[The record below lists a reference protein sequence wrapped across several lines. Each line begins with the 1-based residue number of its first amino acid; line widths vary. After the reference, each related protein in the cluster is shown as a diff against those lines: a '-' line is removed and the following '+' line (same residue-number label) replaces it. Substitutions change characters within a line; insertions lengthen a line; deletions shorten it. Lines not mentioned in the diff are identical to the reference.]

1 MLESTSYV
9 LTYSKRV
16 ELRMIYVLG
25 LTLNSGNSRFCS
37 WLITILHGFK
47 KSQARSRQPDSEF
60 KTTLGLAIVESALRG
75 ALTLT

>member
-60 KTTLGLAIVESALRG
+60 KTLGLAIVESALRG